1 MDATA
6 AQARLRDDEA
16 AAAVAEE
23 MVGRDADVGV
33 ADVPVRAS
41 LHVLATLRL
50 VLEMLEADADCAA
63 ANSDG
68 EGEKKKTK
76 KLLREPLRTISTPGV
91 SLGTMNIEARCH
103 AFRTPG
109 VS

>member
-1 MDATA
+1 MDAA
-6 AQARLRDDEA
+6 AGQARLRDDEA

-33 ADVPVRAS
+33 ADVPVRAT

-63 ANSDG
+63 ANSHG
-68 EGEKKKTK
+68 EGEKKKT
-76 KLLREPLRTISTPGV
+76 LLREPLRTISTPGV
-91 SLGTMNIEARCH
+91 SLGTMNIEARW
-103 AFRTPG
+103 
-109 VS
+109 

>member
-1 MDATA
+1 MDAA
-6 AQARLRDDEA
+6 AGQARLRDDEA

-33 ADVPVRAS
+33 ADVPVRAT

-68 EGEKKKTK
+68 EGEKKKKTK

-91 SLGTMNIEARCH
+91 SLGTMNIEARW
-103 AFRTPG
+103 
-109 VS
+109 

>member
-1 MDATA
+1 MDAA
-6 AQARLRDDEA
+6 AGQARLRDDEA

-33 ADVPVRAS
+33 ADVPVRAA

-68 EGEKKKTK
+68 EGEKKKKKKKTK

-91 SLGTMNIEARCH
+91 SLGTMNIEARW
-103 AFRTPG
+103 
-109 VS
+109 